1 MKRGKNNVLAV
12 EYSKRFPEGVE
23 QVASSAWNFMIPN
36 ELEGA
41 KLHTYYA
48 NSAKSIHTLECDQI
62 KTTSADD
69 I

>member
-1 MKRGKNNVLAV
+1 MKRGKNNVQAV
-12 EYSKRFPEGVE
+12 EYSKRFPEGGE

-48 NSAKSIHTLECDQI
+48 NSANSIH
-62 KTTSADD
+62 
-69 I
+69 